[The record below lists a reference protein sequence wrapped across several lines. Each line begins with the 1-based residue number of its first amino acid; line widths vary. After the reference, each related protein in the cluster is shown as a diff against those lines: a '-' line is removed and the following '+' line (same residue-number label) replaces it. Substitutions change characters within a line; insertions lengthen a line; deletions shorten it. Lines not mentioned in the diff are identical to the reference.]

1 MKKMQSDKT
10 CPECGHDPVDHFF
23 EGKSFNMYKKSRR
36 DRKMAADHCKEH
48 EMLHSSDKCKPIWCR
63 SCKHLKI
70 YQITVTEKSRNI
82 TPNFDKKR
90 K

>member
-48 EMLHSSDKCKPIWCR
+48 EMLHSSDKCKPIWRECCGILDR
-63 SCKHLKI
+63 YSIKI
-70 YQITVTEKSRNI
+70 IES
-82 TPNFDKKR
+82 KR
-90 K
+90 KRW

>member
-1 MKKMQSDKT
+1 MKKKYCNVCDWELDEWEALHPSLHKDKII
-10 CPECGHDPVDHFF
+10 D
-23 EGKSFNMYKKSRR
+23 FNLAKEYCKKHETIYK
-36 DRKMAADHCKEH
+36 
-48 EMLHSSDKCKPIWCR
+48 DKCKPIWCR

-70 YQITVTEKSRNI
+70 YQITTTEKSRKM